1 MSGAFAHACMKGRTI
16 ALLSIVLLS
25 ACAGHAEWKV
35 APLNGAP
42 ALFHNGK
49 PVPLVL
55 FMPSAKA
62 TDNDYCDV
70 SNAGLHLYDIGAS
83 WHHYAHPYWR
93 KDGSFSLAFLESR
106 MDQIVGID
114 ENAAIIPR
122 LYSTAPDWWIAA
134 HPEEKIAFAGIPD
147 MGDFKGDV
155 RLRKSGYVANG
166 HRESF
171 ASLVCRESVTPYY
184 RKSVQRLLDK
194 YGDRLAGIHVAGGPC
209 GEHFTWDE
217 WFSFPLGKVPP
228 PYGDVSEPMRQAFSR
243 YLRNKYGNDVARLRD
258 AWKDQGVTFETVR
271 CPDKAEREMF
281 DATGVWRDPAKG
293 RKVPDFH
300 EALHAATVDMISHYC
315 GVVKEVSEGHLPT
328 LVFYGYTQDEPWSSE
343 VDHRA
348 PSKLYRCDAVDA
360 YSAPHTYKRR
370 KLGEDG
376 GMRQYL
382 ASAALHGRLFIDE
395 GDDSTHLELM
405 KKSPYPDVAAS
416 NMTESVHLMYREFG
430 QAVTHGVGLW
440 YMDLKG
446 GFFRDPELIDVL
458 KRMRKW
464 GEVAL
469 HHSRAHHSEVAVVSN
484 PESEFYMG
492 ARSTSANNVNNVA
505 YIQQMGAFY
514 SAGAPFDWYLADDLE
529 AVAASKPK
537 VVVFLDCQFMRPE
550 QIAVVER
557 MKGEGRTLVFFHAPA
572 YVSESDL
579 SLGRTERL
587 TGFKMEIAKGESRLQ
602 AVDVVSGK
610 TYGSE
615 LKQQALFLPVAHPA
629 DKIIAKGVGSLSERP
644 VIVERRQTGWRS
656 VHVAVPAIS
665 DSALQAIY
673 REAGVHIYTDA
684 GVVLTANDSW
694 VMLHTR
700 EARDYQISL
709 PRCATRVTEI
719 TTEKTVG
726 DNISSFSWPLD
737 KFRTAIFLVE

>member
-1 MSGAFAHACMKGRTI
+1 MIGVSACCRAAGWT
-16 ALLSIVLLS
+16 VLLS
-25 ACAGHAEWKV
+25 VLFSWTNVGRAEWKV

-42 ALFHNGK
+42 ALFHDGK

-55 FMPSAKA
+55 YMPYAKA
-62 TDNDYCDV
+62 IDKDYIDV
-70 SNAGLHLYDIGAS
+70 SKAGLHLYDIGAS
-83 WHHYAHPYWR
+83 WHHYSHPYWR
-93 KDGSFSLAFLESR
+93 QDGSFDLSFTESR
-106 MDQIVGID
+106 IDQIVRLD
-114 ENAAIIPR
+114 DKSAVMPR
-122 LYSTAPDWWIAA
+122 VYSTAPDWWIAA

-147 MGDFKGDV
+147 MGDFKGDA
-155 RLRKSGYVANG
+155 RLRKPGYVATG

-171 ASLVCRESVTPYY
+171 ASLVCRAAVTPYY
-184 RKSVQRLLDK
+184 QKSVQRLLDK
-194 YGDRLAGIHVAGGPC
+194 YGDRLAGVHVAGGPC

-243 YLRNKYGNDVARLRD
+243 YLRKKYGNDVTRLRD
-258 AWKDQGVTFETVR
+258 AWKEQGITFETVR
-271 CPDKAEREMF
+271 CPDKVERETF
-281 DATGVWRDPAKG
+281 DETGVWRNPAKG

-300 EALHAATVDMISHYC
+300 EALHATTVDMISHYC
-315 GVVKEVSEGHLPT
+315 GVVKEVSKGRLPT

-348 PSKLYRCDAVDA
+348 PSRLYRCDAVDM

-370 KLGEDG
+370 KPGEDG

-395 GDDSTHLELM
+395 ADDSTHLELP
-405 KKSPYPDVAAS
+405 KKNPYPDVAAS
-416 NMTESVHLMYREFG
+416 NMTESVHLMYRGFG

-440 YMDLKG
+440 YMDLQG
-446 GFFRDPELIDVL
+446 GYFRDPKLIDAMG
-458 KRMRKW
+458 RMRKW

-469 HHSRAHHSEVAVVSN
+469 RHSRAHHSEVAVVSN

-492 ARSTSANNVNNVA
+492 ARSSSANNVNMVA

-514 SAGAPFDWYLADDLE
+514 SAGAPFDWYLLDDLE

-557 MKGEGRTLVFFHAPA
+557 MKDEGRTLVFFHAPA
-572 YVSESDL
+572 YVSENDL
-579 SLGRTERL
+579 SLGRTEHL
-587 TGFKMEIAKGESRLQ
+587 TGFKMEIAKEESQLQ
-602 AVDVVSGK
+602 AVDMVSGK
-610 TYGSE
+610 TLGSE
-615 LKQQALFLPVAHPA
+615 LKQRALFLPVAQPT
-629 DKIIAKGVGSLSERP
+629 DRIIAKGVGNLFEWP
-644 VIVERRQTGWRS
+644 VIVERQQAGWRS

-665 DSALQAIY
+665 DSALHEIY
-673 REAGVHIYTDA
+673 REAGVHLYTDA

-700 EARDYQISL
+700 EARDYQVCL
-709 PRCATRVTEI
+709 PRCASRVTEI
-719 TTEKTVG
+719 VTERTVG
-726 DNISSFSWPLD
+726 ENMSSFRWSLD
-737 KFRTAIFLVE
+737 KFRTAIFLIE